1 MKKIIIFVLLF
12 LTIVIN
18 NSMAESTTLVVT
30 VDELNGRAEPTT
42 KSSVEMHLYKD
53 DEVTFVSYTDGWV
66 EIIGGETGTVFCKA
80 EYLSEKDANL
90 GTYKNISGGRVN
102 VRDNIEG
109 KKINSIAANKNIE
122 VSSII
127 LNWGYIGNGWVD
139 LQYFEQ

>member
-18 NSMAESTTLVVT
+18 NAMAESTTLVVT

-42 KSSVEMHLYKD
+42 KSSVEMRLYKD
-53 DEVTFVSYTDGWV
+53 DEVTFVNYTDGWI

-80 EYLSEKDANL
+80 EYLSEKDADL

-102 VRDNIEG
+102 VRDSIKG
-109 KKINSIAANKNIE
+109 KRINSIAANKKIE

>member
-18 NSMAESTTLVVT
+18 NAMAESTTLVVT

-42 KSSVEMHLYKD
+42 KSNVEMRLYKD

-90 GTYKNISGGRVN
+90 GIYKNISDGRVN
-102 VRDNIEG
+102 VRDSIEG
-109 KKINSIAANKNIE
+109 KRIGSIAVNKNVE

>member
-1 MKKIIIFVLLF
+1 MKKIIIFILLF

-18 NSMAESTTLVVT
+18 SAMAESTTLIVT

-42 KSSVEMHLYKD
+42 KSSVEMRLYKD
-53 DEVTFVSYTDGWV
+53 DEVTFVSYNDGWV

-90 GTYKNISGGRVN
+90 GTYKNTSGGRVH
-102 VRDNIEG
+102 VRENIEG
-109 KKINSIAANKNIE
+109 KRIDSIAANKNVE

>member
-1 MKKIIIFVLLF
+1 MKKIIIFILLF
-12 LTIVIN
+12 LTIAIN
-18 NSMAESTTLVVT
+18 NAIAESTTLVVT

-42 KSSVEMHLYKD
+42 KSSVEMRLYKD
-53 DEVTFVSYTDGWV
+53 DEVTFVSYNDGWV

-90 GTYKNISGGRVN
+90 GTYKNTSGGRVH
-102 VRDNIEG
+102 VRDSIGG
-109 KKINSIAANKNIE
+109 KRIGSISANKNVE

>member
-1 MKKIIIFVLLF
+1 MRKIIIFVLLF
-12 LTIVIN
+12 LTIIIN
-18 NSMAESTTLVVT
+18 NAIAESTTLVVI

-42 KSSVEMHLYKD
+42 KSSVEMRLYKD

-80 EYLSEKDANL
+80 EYLSEKNANL
-90 GTYKNISGGRVN
+90 GTYKNTSGGRVH
-102 VRDNIEG
+102 VRDSIEG
-109 KKINSIAANKNIE
+109 KRIDSIAVNKNVE

-139 LQYFEQ
+139 LEYFEQ

>member
-1 MKKIIIFVLLF
+1 MKKIIIFILLF

-18 NSMAESTTLVVT
+18 NAMADFTTLVVT

-42 KSSVEMHLYKD
+42 KSNIEMRLYKD
-53 DEVTFVSYTDGWV
+53 DEVTFVSYDDGWV

-90 GTYKNISGGRVN
+90 GTYKNTSGGRVH
-102 VRDNIEG
+102 VRDSIEG
-109 KKINSIAANKNIE
+109 KRISSIAANKNVE

-139 LQYFEQ
+139 LEYFEQ

>member
-1 MKKIIIFVLLF
+1 MRKIIIFVLLF
-12 LTIVIN
+12 LTIIIN
-18 NSMAESTTLVVT
+18 NAMAESTTLVVT

-42 KSSVEMHLYKD
+42 KSSVEMRLYKD

-80 EYLSEKDANL
+80 EYLSEKNANL
-90 GTYKNISGGRVN
+90 GTYKNISGGRVH
-102 VRDNIEG
+102 VRDSIEG
-109 KKINSIAANKNIE
+109 KRINSIAANKNIE

>member
-1 MKKIIIFVLLF
+1 MKKIIILILLF

-18 NSMAESTTLVVT
+18 NVMAESTTLVVT

-42 KSSVEMHLYKD
+42 KSSIEMRLYKD

-80 EYLSEKDANL
+80 EYLSEKNANL
-90 GTYKNISGGRVN
+90 GTYKNISGGRVH
-102 VRDNIEG
+102 VRDSIEG
-109 KKINSIAANKNIE
+109 KRIDSIAANKNIE

>member
-1 MKKIIIFVLLF
+1 MKKIIIFIVLF

-18 NSMAESTTLVVT
+18 NAMAESTTLIVT

-42 KSSVEMHLYKD
+42 KSSVEMRLYEN
-53 DEVTFVSYTDGWV
+53 DEVTFVSYNDGWV

-80 EYLSEKDANL
+80 EYLSEKDADL
-90 GTYKNISGGRVN
+90 GTYKNTSGGRVH
-102 VRDNIEG
+102 VRDSIEG
-109 KKINSIAANKNIE
+109 KRIGSIAVNKNVE